1 MTQKKYSK
9 NRDRW
14 QTSYGTSLKDVKGW
28 NNRLKLLLSGGIK
41 KVDPRTGEVI
51 PLGRNIQRG
60 IVDPIVNTARAGLRI
75 AKPLVK
81 GAYEEL
87 YVNPALERDKEYKAK
102 KKKYEDKTI
111 DVKESELAGREVT
124 ITEGKGLK
132 IQRGKTKKQEEV
144 NTILNQNK
152 GNTNK
157 DNTIIE
163 STDIQTEGMSTK
175 AKEKLVKN
183 KLSGLILE

>member
-1 MTQKKYSK
+1 MTKTK
-9 NRDRW
+9 DRY
-14 QTSYGTSLKDVKGW
+14 QTSYGTSLKDVKGL
-28 NNRLKLLLSGGIK
+28 NNRLLLLLSGGIR
-41 KVDPRTGEVI
+41 KVDKDGKEI
-51 PLGRNIQRG
+51 PLGRNIKRG
-60 IVDPIVNTARAGLRI
+60 IIDPIVGTARAGLRI
-75 AKPLVK
+75 VKPIVK

-87 YVNPALERDKEYKAK
+87 YVNPAKEQDKKYKAK
-102 KKKYEDKTI
+102 KKDYEDKTI
-111 DVKESELAGREVT
+111 DVRESELAGREVT

-157 DNTIIE
+157 DDTIIE